1 MKVRGIVFVTSRF
14 MWRPFIMFQ
23 VIHYLTRLTKQWDK
37 ILPVHIFKQSIAI
50 LFNTVLENILTAIFK
65 MEVRE
70 IFYDFLNPWKTKNF
84 NPFHAAGHFLYLL
97 KTSENQV
104 SSCFQW
110 CIERDQWH
118 EMGYF
123 QARLLTLPLLIM
135 FKISNF
141 EPFSPQFLKKFFFCK
156 R

>member
-1 MKVRGIVFVTSRF
+1 MKVRGIVFITSRF
-14 MWRPFIMFQ
+14 MWRPFIIFQ

-97 KTSENQV
+97 KTSE
-104 SSCFQW
+104 
-110 CIERDQWH
+110 RDQWH

-141 EPFSPQFLKKFFFCK
+141 EPFSPQFF
-156 R
+156 

>member
-97 KTSENQV
+97 KTSE
-104 SSCFQW
+104 
-110 CIERDQWH
+110 RDQWH

-141 EPFSPQFLKKFFFCK
+141 EPFSLQFF
-156 R
+156 

>member
-70 IFYDFLNPWKTKNF
+70 IFYFLNPWKTKNF

-97 KTSENQV
+97 KTSEIQV

-110 CIERDQWH
+110 GIERDQGH

-135 FKISNF
+135 FKNKQF
-141 EPFSPQFLKKFFFCK
+141 WAFFSTIFLKIFFCK